1 MELVNVYYTM
11 GMYTDWNLP
20 ENKEKL
26 VDAVRNNK
34 SVAGV
39 CKELGL
45 KPRGGKRWN

>member
-1 MELVNVYYTM
+1 MELVNVCYAM

-34 SVAGV
+34 SSDDAIR
-39 CKELGL
+39 KRFKTKGL
-45 KPRGGKRWN
+45 I